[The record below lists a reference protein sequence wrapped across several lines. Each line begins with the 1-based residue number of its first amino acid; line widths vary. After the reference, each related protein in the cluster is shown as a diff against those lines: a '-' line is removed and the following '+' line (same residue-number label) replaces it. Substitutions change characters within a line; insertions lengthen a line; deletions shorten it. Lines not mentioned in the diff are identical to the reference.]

1 MCNIFQSL
9 IDATTDPSKGTGAQ
23 IVLVI
28 SNKPGVYG
36 LIRAQNADIPTKVN
50 VMSICSSLH

>member
-9 IDATTDPSKGTGAQ
+9 IDATTDPSKGMGAQ

-28 SNKPGVYG
+28 SNKAGVHG
-36 LIRAQNADIPTKVN
+36 LLRAQNADIPTKVN
-50 VMSICSSLH
+50 VMSSYLSLY